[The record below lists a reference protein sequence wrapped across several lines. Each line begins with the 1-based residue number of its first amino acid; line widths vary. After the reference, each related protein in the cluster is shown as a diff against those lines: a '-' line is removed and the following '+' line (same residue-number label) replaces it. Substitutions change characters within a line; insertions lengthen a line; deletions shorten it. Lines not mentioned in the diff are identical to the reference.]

1 MKRLTLFAK
10 GNVDVHDALHSCR
23 IGGTVQWNGI
33 NEILRG
39 SYPGL
44 SMRLRHETLTRSDAV
59 LSATGTVPA
68 SMAGRDLPLGNYP
81 TTSQFSSALFTTPA
95 DAVFLS
101 ILPDVATE
109 LVRHRTEGY
118 FLYPAD
124 AATWTDADRRWLR
137 SEFAPTG
144 FLTVEQSMENFT
156 KIIEKLRQERDVP
169 ILIHNL
175 SSVIPGDGVHCYL
188 GLDETFST
196 RVRRFNLALVELS
209 EATGI
214 SIVDVDT
221 IIARHGADRMKL
233 DTFHLTPE
241 GYRRVAEE
249 AVRVLAD
256 LGVFDTARE
265 A

>member
-44 SMRLRHETLTRSDAV
+44 STRLRHETLTRSDAV
-59 LSATGTVPA
+59 LAATGAVPA
-68 SMAGRDLPLGNYP
+68 SLAERTLPLGNYP
-81 TTSQFSSALFTTPA
+81 PTSQFSTAVFTTPA
-95 DAVFLS
+95 DAIFLS

-124 AATWTDADRRWLR
+124 AATWAEADRRWLR
-137 SEFAPTG
+137 SEFEAVG
-144 FLTVEQSMENFT
+144 FLTVEQSMDNLAQIVER
-156 KIIEKLRQERDVP
+156 LRQERDVP
-169 ILIHNL
+169 ILVHNL
-175 SSVIPGDGVHCYL
+175 SSVVPGDGVHCYL

-196 RVRRFNLALVELS
+196 RIRRFNLALVELS
-209 EATGI
+209 ATLGI
-214 SIVDVDT
+214 SIVDVDAV
-221 IIARHGADRMKL
+221 IARHGADKLKL

-241 GYRRVAEE
+241 GYRRVAED
-249 AVRVLAD
+249 AVRVLDD
-256 LGVFDTARE
+256 LGVFDSAE
-265 A
+265 EK